1 MKKTLWVAV
10 FVCAFAVSSG
20 SNAYA
25 AFCDENCPVRGF
37 FETTGKTVSK
47 IMPWNW
53 GK

>member
-1 MKKTLWVAV
+1 MKKTLWIAVVAV
-10 FVCAFAVSSG
+10 MLTFSG

>member
-1 MKKTLWVAV
+1 MKKTFLAV
-10 FVCAFAVSSG
+10 VFAFVLAVSFG